1 MTVES
6 SSLVEEINVLLAAPP
21 ASDREPYL
29 HRLED
34 VLTAG
39 YAHALALEAERWR
52 LERRLGELA
61 LQLAEGRED
70 APTDELVRLARR
82 MSDVAVALSRLRG
95 LLATLKDKASAV
107 RAAA

>member
-52 LERRLGELA
+52 LERQIGEVASRLAYEGDTAAADDLA
-61 LQLAEGRED
+61 S
-70 APTDELVRLARR
+70 LARR
-82 MSDVAVALSRLRG
+82 MSDTDVEVVRLRTA
-95 LLATLKDKASAV
+95 LASLRDRASEA
-107 RAAA
+107 RSAA